1 MGHITN
7 EFEKHRT
14 WMEDM
19 FFGDPVADDK
29 PGLLAALSLMA
40 EQLSVNSIQ
49 QVQIIG
55 TFFDAKHQLESQRIF
70 QAMTAEAHKDYHP
83 SEPMCTFGTM
93 TKSLAKSSRTADL
106 TANTVTKRAIERQL
120 LGTATVGSAGAISD
134 QESRLANYMLKYC
147 DPSDNSG
154 NLDLLCRRSAN
165 DPNLYNRD
173 INYAETVARPM
184 TLDLNLTE
192 PPNSS
197 EDEQALFALTATL
210 FSNDLYNAVKAEA
223 LVNED
228 GEPDYEYGVKAYMDA
243 RAVIAKRSVA
253 VNSISSIAAMKAQ
266 SGEEAEPFIYAL
278 IKEMSPDEGEAALAV
293 EEIRAY
299 IGDNPSYYA
308 QMKVLS
314 KILYQ
319 RPQFYVDLY
328 DKPANVQ
335 RMAVAIQ
342 AATLMRKRDL
352 YRSYLR
358 SEMTLAVMLETALQN
373 EIRLINNEYARGGM

>member
-1 MGHITN
+1 
-7 EFEKHRT
+7 
-14 WMEDM
+14 
-19 FFGDPVADDK
+19 
-29 PGLLAALSLMA
+29 
-40 EQLSVNSIQ
+40 
-49 QVQIIG
+49 
-55 TFFDAKHQLESQRIF
+55 
-70 QAMTAEAHKDYHP
+70 
-83 SEPMCTFGTM
+83 
-93 TKSLAKSSRTADL
+93 
-106 TANTVTKRAIERQL
+106 
-120 LGTATVGSAGAISD
+120 
-134 QESRLANYMLKYC
+134 
-147 DPSDNSG
+147 
-154 NLDLLCRRSAN
+154 
-165 DPNLYNRD
+165 
-173 INYAETVARPM
+173 
-184 TLDLNLTE
+184 
-192 PPNSS
+192 
-197 EDEQALFALTATL
+197 
-210 FSNDLYNAVKAEA
+210 
-223 LVNED
+223 
-228 GEPDYEYGVKAYMDA
+228 
-243 RAVIAKRSVA
+243 
-253 VNSISSIAAMKAQ
+253 MKAQ